1 MITVVETLL
10 KLYDRDL
17 LRLEEEISL
26 YPTDESIWKLSGAIK
41 NTGGNLCLHLCG
53 NLQHYIGKNLGRIA
67 YVRNRDNEFAA
78 RGIGRAE
85 LIAEVQK
92 TRQTVRESLETVKP
106 SILETEY
113 PEKIYEYSVTTGY
126 FLIHL
131 IAHLSYHLGQ
141 INYHRRILQAAENN
155 QLLADSIQPLAD
167 SNEQSTERS
176 QESAESLEGN
186 N

>member
-10 KLYDRDL
+10 KLFDRDL
-17 LRLEEEISL
+17 LLLEEEVSL
-26 YPTDESIWKLSGAIK
+26 YPTEESIWKLSGEIK

-78 RGIGRAE
+78 KGISKAD

-92 TRQTVRESLETVKP
+92 TRQTVRESLETLKP

-113 PEKIYEYSVTTGY
+113 PEKVYEYGVTTGY

-141 INYHRRILQAAENN
+141 INYHRRSQVADNQQQITESQQHPSNN
-155 QLLADSIQPLAD
+155 FNP
-167 SNEQSTERS
+167 
-176 QESAESLEGN
+176 EGN
-186 N
+186 QSPVI